1 MRSRTLMH
9 LLGYAGLAPFAAAV
23 YGTFFF
29 NDYPGALA
37 RQTFV
42 IYSLAIL
49 CFLAGTLWGSAM
61 HYPEKPK
68 ILRLV
73 ISNGIVIFAVL
84 GILTAQPVMAACLLM
99 LGYMAILWYE
109 RNSSGTRGWYPDLRA
124 RITWVA
130 VGLHLLYITGLV
142 VRNGG

>member
-9 LLGYAGLAPFAAAV
+9 LLGYAGLMPFVAGV

-29 NDYPGALA
+29 DDYPGALA

-61 HYPEKPK
+61 HYPEHPK
-68 ILRLV
+68 FLRLV

-84 GILTAQPVMAACLLM
+84 GILTAQPVLAAGLLM

-109 RNSSGTRGWYPDLRA
+109 RSSSGTTGWYALLRA
-124 RITWVA
+124 RLTWAA
-130 VGLHLLYITGLV
+130 VGLHLFYIAGLII
-142 VRNGG
+142 RNGG

>member
-29 NDYPGALA
+29 NDYAGALA

-61 HYPEKPK
+61 HYPERPK

-84 GILTAQPVMAACLLM
+84 GILTAQPVLAACLLM

-124 RITWVA
+124 RLTWVA